1 MAALPG
7 ARFFSII
14 EMQSLTKMGHR
25 NLLFAGLTFIAF
37 AAAGYKVF
45 HRAPNSTFAVPAI
58 NALPSTAKTASESQP
73 PRIDA
78 QFVSSHPGQ
87 AVHAPSIVELK
98 DGSLR
103 AVWFSGSREGAGDVT
118 IQTAVLSAATG
129 QWAGEATLFDRQ
141 QLQSGLWRYVKK
153 IGNPVIAR
161 VPDGSLHLW
170 MVNVSLGGWAGS
182 AITWARS
189 VDEGVTWSA
198 PRRLVT
204 SPFLNI
210 STLVKGAPLAMADGS
225 VSLPVYHEFMTK
237 FAEVLHISAQGQVTD
252 KTRIPGS
259 HSSLQPVVLVASPVE
274 ANAYMRAGQGGR
286 VVMSSTGNAGQ
297 TWAQAQSVN
306 LPNPD
311 SAIAGLVASSGDKL
325 LALNPTAAGRQSL
338 ALFKAIGSGSFDTAK
353 TLFVEGSAA
362 ASQAGNSLTIAD
374 HSVLLGRELK
384 AQGVS
389 DADIQAYVASAT
401 RQLCG
406 PSACAKEF
414 SYPFLLQ
421 TRDGGIHLVY
431 TWHRSRI
438 KHVRID
444 HAALD

>member
-1 MAALPG
+1 MALPG
-7 ARFFSII
+7 ARYFSII
-14 EMQSLTKMGHR
+14 EMESLTKIGNR
-25 NLLFAGLTFIAF
+25 NLLFAGLMFIAF
-37 AAAGYKVF
+37 AAAGYKVS
-45 HRAPNSTFAVPAI
+45 HRAPDSTFAV
-58 NALPSTAKTASESQP
+58 SEFKASP
-73 PRIDA
+73 PGKLANTGQTSRLDT
-78 QFVSSHPGQ
+78 QFVSSNPGQ

-98 DGSLR
+98 DGRLR

-118 IQTAVLSAATG
+118 IQTAVMNAATG
-129 QWAGEATLFDRQ
+129 QWGGEATLFDRQ
-141 QLQSGLWRYVKK
+141 QLQRGLWRYVKK

-189 VDEGVTWSA
+189 VDEGATWSV
-198 PRRLVT
+198 PQRLVT

-225 VSLPVYHEFMTK
+225 VSLPVYHEFITK
-237 FAEVLHISAQGQVTD
+237 FGEVLHINAQGQVTD

-259 HSSLQPVVLVASPVE
+259 RTSLQPVVLVASPVD
-274 ANAYMRAGQGGR
+274 ATAYMRAGQGGR
-286 VVMSSTGNAGQ
+286 VVMSSTGDAGQ
-297 TWAQAQSVN
+297 SWAQARATN
-306 LPNPD
+306 MPNPD
-311 SAIAGLVASSGDKL
+311 SAIAGLVSGFGDSW

-338 ALFKAIGSGSFDTAK
+338 ALFKARSAGSFDAAK
-353 TLFVEGSAA
+353 PLFVEGSGV
-362 ASQAGNSLTIAD
+362 ASPASGNNLSIAD

-384 AQGVS
+384 AQGAS
-389 DADIQAYVASAT
+389 DADIQGYIASAA

-406 PSACAKEF
+406 PASCTKEF

-421 TRDGGIHLVY
+421 ARDGSVHLVY